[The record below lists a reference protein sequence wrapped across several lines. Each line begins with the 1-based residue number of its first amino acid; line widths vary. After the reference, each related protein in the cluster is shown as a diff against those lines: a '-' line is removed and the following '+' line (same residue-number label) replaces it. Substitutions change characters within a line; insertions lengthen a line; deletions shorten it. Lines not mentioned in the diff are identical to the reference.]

1 MIVNKRLV
9 EDDENVLARKVFV
22 TLVKLYPRGYS
33 ILNDGNFVKKIYAA
47 SDEEAIRQFNELATK
62 GKLLTESVKKAVK
75 EQIVEAKHQTLV
87 ESVMSDLDLEV
98 KEAGGKEAWIANV
111 DEQIDDLSHYLNY
124 LKKSAYNEVNRGG
137 NFESTDEV
145 DEAIR
150 NCEKQLGLLKSKK
163 QIIEE
168 RKDESVNKDNHVDEA
183 LHIYPSLAIDEFE
196 TFKRLC
202 DKIGLK
208 TLADVERFMKE
219 NGEGKDVITALKDY
233 LINEL
238 GIDFQAKNESKDSY
252 DDKINLHLNN
262 LNESATAEGNIV
274 VTEKPY
280 YVLMQ
285 YINGNEVYYN
295 HRYGQIGNSSY
306 PSFEMNDNYKYESE
320 EEALKDLKMANN
332 VYHNYLLTYQYA
344 DEYSLDDLFVNKIDG
359 EKHNINFKSNNVSGR
374 YYDIDDM
381 KDFEGVVDDGLIMKN
396 IKITKSRVKNS
407 KNKSLNG
414 DLDFHAKY
422 ESLKEDLAVAV
433 NDKEIPVDAEKQPI
447 EEIQEKISIEQVL
460 SDLIKD
466 EFEAIDGYNSS
477 IATLKILEDDGSDYS
492 GIIANLEDIKNEEL
506 IHVGQLQK
514 CLAEVN
520 PEAEAIDDGNEEASE
535 TIAAAEEE
543 SAKGEEPI
551 VEA

>member
-33 ILNDGNFVKKIYAA
+33 ILNDGYFVKKIYAA
-47 SDEEAIRQFNELATK
+47 SDDEAIRQFNELATK
-62 GKLLTESVKKAVK
+62 GKLLTENVKKAVK
-75 EQIVEAKHQTLV
+75 EQIVETKHQTLV

-168 RKDESVNKDNHVDEA
+168 RKDDSMNKDNYVDEA
-183 LHIYPSLAIDEFE
+183 LHIYPSLAINEFE

-238 GIDFQAKNESKDSY
+238 GIDFQAKDESLKENLDLDNVEFDNPGQAVRAGLDAVYKLIKSPSNASIRFFISSMAAKYKMTDLELDYLEDFISNVLEGMNEHSMAMKY
-252 DDKINLHLNN
+252 RNGKLPIRYAENLTDADEAYVERMFDECTTVSDLQDLLFEAINN
-262 LNESATAEGNIV
+262 L
-274 VTEKPY
+274 
-280 YVLMQ
+280 
-285 YINGNEVYYN
+285 
-295 HRYGQIGNSSY
+295 
-306 PSFEMNDNYKYESE
+306 
-320 EEALKDLKMANN
+320 
-332 VYHNYLLTYQYA
+332 
-344 DEYSLDDLFVNKIDG
+344 SLELG
-359 EKHNINFKSNNVSGR
+359 
-374 YYDIDDM
+374 
-381 KDFEGVVDDGLIMKN
+381 
-396 IKITKSRVKNS
+396 
-407 KNKSLNG
+407 
-414 DLDFHAKY
+414 
-422 ESLKEDLAVAV
+422 ESLKEDLTVAV
-433 NDKEIPVDAEKQPI
+433 NGEEVPVDAEKQPI

-520 PEAEAIDDGNEEASE
+520 PKAEAIDDGKEEASE
-535 TIAAAEEE
+535 TIAVAEEE
-543 SAKGEEPI
+543 SAKGEEPV